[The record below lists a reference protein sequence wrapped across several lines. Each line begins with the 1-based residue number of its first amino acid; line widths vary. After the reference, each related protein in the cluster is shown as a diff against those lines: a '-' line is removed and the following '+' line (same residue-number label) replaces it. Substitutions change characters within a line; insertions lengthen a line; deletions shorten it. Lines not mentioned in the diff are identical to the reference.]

1 MTTDCLTDRY
11 YTGVARDEASAQRAL
26 HDIVVGL
33 AVTVILIIPA
43 TLAVFTV
50 L

>member
-1 MTTDCLTDRY
+1 MTTDCLTDRAY
-11 YTGVARDEASAQRAL
+11 LSGEQKL
-26 HDIVVGL
+26 HDVVIGL
-33 AVTVILIIPA
+33 AVAVIFIIPA

>member
-1 MTTDCLTDRY
+1 MTTDCLTDRAY
-11 YTGVARDEASAQRAL
+11 LSGEQKL
-26 HDIVVGL
+26 HDVVIGF
-33 AVTVILIIPA
+33 AVAVIFIIPA

>member
-1 MTTDCLTDRY
+1 MTTDCLP
-11 YTGVARDEASAQRAL
+11 ASCYSPAEHTL
-26 HDIVVGL
+26 HDAIIGL
-33 AVTVILIIPA
+33 AVAVIFIIPA